1 MSSAARVRWYADRL
15 AAMSFGEV
23 VNRGRERAVTTAWRL
38 RPGEVPPASP
48 TPVVGEWLGI
58 ASGADDPRVRALLD
72 VADALMAGEATL
84 LGVHRDD
91 LVAPDWY
98 LDVTTGRRAPDEAVA
113 FSIPVRD
120 WDAVGDMKLIW
131 ELSRHHHL
139 TVLALAHRLTG
150 DERYAERVA
159 EHLRSWWDACPFPH
173 GVHWTSGIEV
183 ALRLVNWTW
192 CRRLLDGWSGATALF
207 VLDPTFGAQVF
218 HHCRYLDR
226 LHSVGS
232 SQNNHAIAEA
242 VGLLVGASE
251 VPWFPQSVRWQ
262 QHGAER
268 LLEVVRSNVHAGGL
282 DRELATDYHGFVLEL
297 VTVAAVNA
305 TIHRR
310 GEGAELWAT
319 AAEMTRAAACLTD
332 PWGRPARQGDTDRG
346 RVLVVQDDRRDLDR
360 WTSLLRRDSL
370 RDAVLA
376 AYAGPLPLPDVG
388 SDQPDDCAGR
398 LAPGGQAVMLHTTAS
413 GRRTWLRF
421 DGGPHGHLAIAA
433 HAHADALGF
442 ELRVDGVDLLIDP
455 GTFTYRPG
463 SPWRSYFR
471 STSAH
476 NAVELDGTDQS
487 QSGGPFLWTRHATTT
502 VLEHR
507 DSVVEATHDGYA
519 RFDGCTVGRRI
530 EWVADDL
537 VITDSVTFAASA
549 PSSHDVAI
557 HLHLGPAVRCTLDG
571 AEALLEWGSGAAVL
585 QLDGAARWSMYQ
597 GSDEPMLGWCSTEY
611 GVVEPSVTLR
621 GDCSL
626 RGDGRFETR
635 VRFVGP
641 NNRA

>member
-1 MSSAARVRWYADRL
+1 VIAACLKWTAPLGDESDDRFAGVSPADL
-15 AAMSFGEV
+15 AA
-23 VNRGRERAVTTAWRL
+23 L
-38 RPGEVPPASP
+38 
-48 TPVVGEWLGI
+48 
-58 ASGADDPRVRALLD
+58 
-72 VADALMAGEATL
+72 
-84 LGVHRDD
+84 
-91 LVAPDWY
+91 
-98 LDVTTGRRAPDEAVA
+98 
-113 FSIPVRD
+113 
-120 WDAVGDMKLIW
+120 
-131 ELSRHHHL
+131 
-139 TVLALAHRLTG
+139 
-150 DERYAERVA
+150 
-159 EHLRSWWDACPFPH
+159 
-173 GVHWTSGIEV
+173 EV

-376 AYAGPLPLPDVG
+376 RLGEGREPERAPVDLARVVDDTVNDARAAAPARSRSSARRPGTAARPTSRVPAGP
-388 SDQPDDCAGR
+388 AGR
-398 LAPGGQAVMLHTTAS
+398 RL
-413 GRRTWLRF
+413 LRW
-421 DGGPHGHLAIAA
+421 AA
-433 HAHADALGF
+433 
-442 ELRVDGVDLLIDP
+442 
-455 GTFTYRPG
+455 
-463 SPWRSYFR
+463 
-471 STSAH
+471 
-476 NAVELDGTDQS
+476 
-487 QSGGPFLWTRHATTT
+487 
-502 VLEHR
+502 
-507 DSVVEATHDGYA
+507 
-519 RFDGCTVGRRI
+519 
-530 EWVADDL
+530 
-537 VITDSVTFAASA
+537 
-549 PSSHDVAI
+549 
-557 HLHLGPAVRCTLDG
+557 
-571 AEALLEWGSGAAVL
+571 
-585 QLDGAARWSMYQ
+585 
-597 GSDEPMLGWCSTEY
+597 
-611 GVVEPSVTLR
+611 
-621 GDCSL
+621 
-626 RGDGRFETR
+626 
-635 VRFVGP
+635 
-641 NNRA
+641 